1 MTERP
6 EEEVSTGSTGD
17 PVVEPVETTSEE
29 PEEPAEPTVEQQLAE
44 RTADLQRL
52 QAEYVNYK
60 RRVDRDRSAA
70 RVVGEMSVL
79 RSLLTVLDDIG
90 RAEEH
95 GQLEGGF
102 KAVAD
107 ALQQAVKSHGLEVFG
122 APGDAF
128 DPRLHEALF
137 HAGTSD
143 EVDATTIATVVRT
156 GYRVG
161 DDVIRHAQVG
171 VVDPATGAEPEE
183 SITGRRER
191 RGVRPRDRVGRST
204 VPASDWATKD
214 FYKTLGV
221 SKDASQADIKKA
233 YRKLARENH
242 PDSNPGNKA
251 AEDRFKEV
259 SEAYAVLSSARQA
272 QGVRRAAHAVR
283 PVPRWLPGCRPAVS
297 AAVLVDMGVARA
309 APTST
314 SATCSAA
321 SSVAVAA
328 APGASRRVVVA
339 TTSRPRPASPSS
351 RPSRAPPSRC
361 A

>member
-1 MTERP
+1 VTERP
-6 EEEVSTGSTGD
+6 EEEVSTGSTDD
-17 PVVEPVETTSEE
+17 PVVEPVETTSEATE
-29 PEEPAEPTVEQQLAE
+29 EEPAEPTVEQQLAE

-122 APGDAF
+122 AAGDAF

-143 EVDATTIATVVRT
+143 QVEATTIATVVRT

-171 VVDPATGAEPEE
+171 VVDPATAGEPEE
-183 SITGRRER
+183 S
-191 RGVRPRDRVGRST
+191 VPDADT
-204 VPASDWATKD
+204 VEASDP
-214 FYKTLGV
+214 
-221 SKDASQADIKKA
+221 
-233 YRKLARENH
+233 E
-242 PDSNPGNKA
+242 
-251 AEDRFKEV
+251 AE
-259 SEAYAVLSSARQA
+259 
-272 QGVRRAAHAVR
+272 
-283 PVPRWLPGCRPAVS
+283 
-297 AAVLVDMGVARA
+297 
-309 APTST
+309 
-314 SATCSAA
+314 
-321 SSVAVAA
+321 
-328 APGASRRVVVA
+328 
-339 TTSRPRPASPSS
+339 
-351 RPSRAPPSRC
+351 
-361 A
+361 

>member
-6 EEEVSTGSTGD
+6 DETTEEESAADVADPSPESAEATEGPVDTPPGSSGAAQ
-17 PVVEPVETTSEE
+17 ET
-29 PEEPAEPTVEQQLAE
+29 PAEPTVEQQLAE

-70 RVVGEMSVL
+70 RVVGEVSVL

-107 ALQQAVKSHGLEVFG
+107 ALQQAVKSHRLEVFG
-122 APGDAF
+122 APGDVF

-143 EVDATTIATVVRT
+143 QVEATTIATVVRT

-171 VVDPATGAEPEE
+171 VVDPADAAEPEE
-183 SITGRRER
+183 S
-191 RGVRPRDRVGRST
+191 
-204 VPASDWATKD
+204 VPDAETAEASDPET
-214 FYKTLGV
+214 
-221 SKDASQADIKKA
+221 
-233 YRKLARENH
+233 E
-242 PDSNPGNKA
+242 
-251 AEDRFKEV
+251 
-259 SEAYAVLSSARQA
+259 
-272 QGVRRAAHAVR
+272 
-283 PVPRWLPGCRPAVS
+283 
-297 AAVLVDMGVARA
+297 
-309 APTST
+309 
-314 SATCSAA
+314 
-321 SSVAVAA
+321 
-328 APGASRRVVVA
+328 
-339 TTSRPRPASPSS
+339 
-351 RPSRAPPSRC
+351 
-361 A
+361 